1 MKNLKQINRFA
12 PLAYFI
18 VALSLVSLSL
28 LTVSGKAKAENDS
41 NGTKTLYKK
50 VDKNGRITFT
60 DKKVPGAKEI
70 TVNTRKNVLS
80 MPRKIPE
87 GDGEEYDYEDD
98 LDSDRDKKNKKK
110 PFKYKYLAV
119 ESPKND
125 ESIRAN
131 DGGIY
136 VVVGITPQLKGSHSV
151 RLLMDGSSVSEDQK
165 VPYFSLS
172 NVDRG
177 THELQVQ
184 IIDDKSQKIIQSSGT
199 STFHLQRMSLLQSN
213 QRR

>member
-1 MKNLKQINRFA
+1 MGKTMKNPIQINSFT
-12 PLAYFI
+12 PFVYLL
-18 VALSLVSLSL
+18 VALSLCLMAMP
-28 LTVSGKAKAENDS
+28 AKLVAENDS
-41 NGTKTLYKK
+41 DGVKVLYKK

-60 DKKVPGAKEI
+60 DKETPGAKKI
-70 TVNTRKNVLS
+70 TVNTRKNVLA
-80 MPRKIPE
+80 MPKKAP
-87 GDGEEYDYEDD
+87 EEYNYEDD
-98 LDSDRDKKNKKK
+98 LDNDRDKKKKKK
-110 PFKYKYLAV
+110 PFKYSYLAV

-184 IIDDKSQKIIQSSGT
+184 IIDDKSQKIIQSSGS